1 MKKRFFKFIM
11 ICSVILL
18 ASCNMKDKDIDKFTN
33 RNFKGSKGGSI
44 VISKDKSSF
53 KKTLL
58 YSGASV
64 IKPNTD
70 PSKVDKNSVEKSKVK
85 EFKNVKVLK
94 KSDGKYLVADGLKY
108 KLKIVDD
115 NTIIDVDDNNEY
127 RSLEKK

>member
-1 MKKRFFKFIM
+1 MKRIFVSFLAL
-11 ICSVILL
+11 VVVLL
-18 ASCNMKDKDIDKFTN
+18 TACKSSNKDIDKFTN

-94 KSDGKYLVADGLKY
+94 KSDGKYLVADELKY

>member
-1 MKKRFFKFIM
+1 MKRIFVSFLAL
-11 ICSVILL
+11 VVVLL
-18 ASCNMKDKDIDKFTN
+18 TACKSSNKDIDKFTN

-70 PSKVDKNSVEKSKVK
+70 PIKVDKNSVEKAKVK

-94 KSDGKYLVADGLKY
+94 KSDGKYLVADELKY

>member
-1 MKKRFFKFIM
+1 MKRIFVSFLAL
-11 ICSVILL
+11 VVVLL
-18 ASCNMKDKDIDKFTN
+18 TACKSSNKDIDKFTN

-85 EFKNVKVLK
+85 EFKNVKILQ
-94 KSDGKYLVADGLKY
+94 KSDGKYLVADELKY

>member
-1 MKKRFFKFIM
+1 MKRIFVSFLAL
-11 ICSVILL
+11 VVVLL
-18 ASCNMKDKDIDKFTN
+18 TACKSSNKDIDKFTN

-70 PSKVDKNSVEKSKVK
+70 PSKVDKNSVEKAKVK

-94 KSDGKYLVADGLKY
+94 KSDGKYLVADELKY

>member
-1 MKKRFFKFIM
+1 MKRIFVSFLAL
-11 ICSVILL
+11 VVVLL
-18 ASCNMKDKDIDKFTN
+18 TACKSSNKDIDKFTN
-33 RNFKGSKGGSI
+33 RNFKGSKGGGI

-85 EFKNVKVLK
+85 EFKNVKILQ
-94 KSDGKYLVADGLKY
+94 KSDGKYLVADELKY